1 MSFFLK
7 LLRLGFVGIFTAF
20 SAVVIAALGTY
31 MYFAPSLP
39 GVAVLRDVELQ
50 VPLKVYSRDGKLIAV
65 YGEKRREPLG
75 VNALPK
81 ELVQAFLAA
90 EDDRFYEHLGVDY
103 QGLIRAA
110 LNVLLTGEK
119 RQGGS
124 TVTMQLARNFFLG
137 NERTYSRKLKEI
149 FLALRIE
156 HEFNKNEILELYL
169 NKIYLGNRAYGV
181 GAAAEVYYG
190 LDVHELNLAQVAM
203 IAGLPKAPSRFNPI
217 INPERAIVR
226 RNYVLGRMYK
236 LHFID
241 QDVYERLLDEPVTA
255 SLHYPRAD
263 VDAPYIGEMARAQ
276 MFEAY
281 GADAYNKGY
290 RVFTTV
296 NSGLQRQ
303 ARQALRKGLHAY
315 DRRHGWRGPE
325 SHLELEYADEGNS
338 SVDFEKLDEAL
349 NGMPRTG
356 GLAPAVV
363 IRVDPREIE
372 VYLGGQQ
379 FAALSIEQAK
389 WAKAHLN
396 ENAVGKEPEDFTG
409 MFAAGDI
416 IRVTETESGTWT
428 LSQVPEVE
436 GALVAVDSQNGSV
449 LALAGGYDYQR
460 SKFNRVTQAKRQ
472 PGSSFKPFIYSAALE
487 SGYTPASIINDAP
500 VVLDGEGLEGDWR
513 PKNYSGKFYGPTRL
527 RHAFIKSRNVVSI
540 RVLRDVGHRYTV
552 QHIARFGFDSG
563 QLPQGLTLALG
574 SGVVTPF
581 EMARGYAV
589 FANGGYS
596 IEPYVIER
604 IENVRGRVLF
614 RSSPLMVCEEDCLA
628 LQQQLYVSSDDVM
641 DENEASGTMGIRI
654 AERVLPKENAYQM
667 VSMMRDVIQHGTGRR
682 ARQLGRSDLAGK
694 TGTTNEQRDAWFSGF
709 NGDIVAIAWVGFD
722 QHKPLGRREVGGT
735 AALPV
740 WMEFMRVALE
750 GKAENTLRRPE
761 TIVTVRIDPA
771 TGLLLVDQDSDQGI
785 EETFREG
792 HIPAQSTEPGI
803 QPASRQ
809 NGEEIE
815 TPEQLF

>member
-1 MSFFLK
+1 M
-7 LLRLGFVGIFTAF
+7 A
-20 SAVVIAALGTY
+20 AVIVALGTY
-31 MYFAPSLP
+31 IYLAPSLP
-39 GVAVLRDVELQ
+39 GVTILKDVELQ

-65 YGEKRREPLG
+65 YGEKRRQPLTID
-75 VNALPK
+75 ALPGP
-81 ELVQAFLAA
+81 LVQAFLAA

-156 HEFNKNEILELYL
+156 HELDKNEILELYL

-190 LDVHELNLAQVAM
+190 LDVNELNLAQVAM
-203 IAGLPKAPSRFNPI
+203 IAGLPKAPSRFNPV
-217 INPERAIVR
+217 INPDRAVLR

-241 QDVYERLLDEPVTA
+241 EGTYQRMLDEPVTA
-255 SLHYPRAD
+255 SLHYPRAE
-263 VDAPYIGEMARAQ
+263 VDAPYAGEMARAQ

-281 GADAYNKGY
+281 GTDAYNQGY
-290 RVFTTV
+290 RVFTTI
-296 NSGLQRQ
+296 NSGLQQQ
-303 ARQALRKGLHAY
+303 AQRALREGLHAY
-315 DRRHGWRGPE
+315 DRRHGWRGVE
-325 SHLELEYADEGNS
+325 SRLELEYADEGNS
-338 SVDFEKLDEAL
+338 AIDFEKLDKAL
-349 NGMPRTG
+349 NGMYKTD
-356 GLAPAVV
+356 GLTPAVV
-363 IRVDPREIE
+363 IRVDPREIGI
-372 VYLGGQQ
+372 YLGRQQ
-379 FAALSIEQAK
+379 FATLSIEQAK
-389 WAKAHLN
+389 WAKAYID

-409 MFAAGDI
+409 MVTAGDV
-416 IRVTETESGTWT
+416 IRVTETESGTWV
-428 LSQVPEVE
+428 LSQMPGVE
-436 GALVAVDSQNGSV
+436 GALVAVDPQNGSV
-449 LALAGGYDYQR
+449 LALVGGYDYQH

-487 SGYTPASIINDAP
+487 SGYTPASIVNDAP
-500 VVLDGEGLEGDWR
+500 VVFDDGGGLENTWR
-513 PKNYSGKFYGPTRL
+513 PKNYSGKFFGPTLL
-527 RHAFIKSRNVVSI
+527 RDAFIKSRNLVSI
-540 RVLRDVGHRYTV
+540 RVLRDVGHRSTV
-552 QHIARFGFDSG
+552 QHVERFGFDSG

-589 FANGGYS
+589 FSNGGHY

-604 IENVRGRVLF
+604 IEDVKGQVLF
-614 RSSPLMVCEEDCLA
+614 RSSPLTVCEEDCLA
-628 LQQQLYVSSDDVM
+628 LQQQLYDSSDDVM
-641 DENEASGTMGIRI
+641 GGDEVPVTGIRI

-667 VSMMRDVIQHGTGRR
+667 VSLMRDVIQRGTGRR

-694 TGTTNEQRDAWFSGF
+694 TGTTNEQRDAWFGGF

-722 QHKPLGRREVGGT
+722 QHRPLGRREVGGV

-740 WMEFMRVALE
+740 WMEFMRVALK
-750 GKAENTLRRPE
+750 GKAENTLKRPE

-771 TGLLLVDQDSDQGI
+771 TGLLVDQNSDQGI

-792 HIPAQSTEPGI
+792 YIPAQGTEPGT
-803 QPASRQ
+803 QPAYRK
-809 NGEEIE
+809 NGEVIE